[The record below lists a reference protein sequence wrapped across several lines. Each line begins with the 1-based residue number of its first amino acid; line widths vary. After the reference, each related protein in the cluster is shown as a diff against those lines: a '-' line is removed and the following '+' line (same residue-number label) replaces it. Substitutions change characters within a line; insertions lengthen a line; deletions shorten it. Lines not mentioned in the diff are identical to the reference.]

1 LSKKVPSPSPLGR
14 GLRREL
20 SRTDGVRGDQNFSR
34 KGQKMAEKKVKKGLC
49 GICPSGCGV
58 EITKDGERLHQIKPM
73 EGHPLGIVCTR
84 GIHAEEVVYSADRL
98 QSPMKRVGN
107 RGQYGWRRAT
117 STQSVERGQCESTDR
132 PGEPGSYF
140 RVSGI

>member
-1 LSKKVPSPSPLGR
+1 
-14 GLRREL
+14 
-20 SRTDGVRGDQNFSR
+20 
-34 KGQKMAEKKVKKGLC
+34 LC
-49 GICPSGCGV
+49 GICPLGCGV